1 MGKKQSGLLLKESS
15 LRKRYP
21 DSNLASRIF
30 IEDEERLMIP
40 SKFIA
45 FNDQIGGGL
54 PYGCILEL
62 MGEESAG
69 KTMLAYNFAAVCQ
82 SLGGVVLW
90 NDAEASF
97 TSRWAKKNGLDLSKV
112 ELLPDENILEVVSDW
127 MADMCIYYRSKLTH
141 NEPILLVA
149 DSIATWETQAN
160 MDTADTDSGEDMG
173 RRAKMIYKVIRKRV
187 KIFAKYGITCIFI
200 NQLRN
205 RPVKSKYDD
214 PETSPGGLAMR
225 YYASIRV
232 SMKRSKA
239 IYDAKKVQVGQE
251 VYIKIKKNKV
261 AEPKAAIRGKVH
273 FKEHASTFGFDNYA
287 GLAESLVT
295 SGVVKRKQ
303 ARFYRKG
310 VQIAHGD
317 LAFETKLRTDE
328 ELRKKLIKVAG
339 LMTISKAR
347 TMIDSATVNRYPV
360 KLKAKKVD
368 DKTGETTD
376 DEE

>member
-1 MGKKQSGLLLKESS
+1 MPKKTSGLLLKESS

-21 DSNLASRIF
+21 DSNLASKIF
-30 IEDEERLMIP
+30 VDDDERLILP
-40 SKFIA
+40 SKFLA
-45 FNDQIGGGL
+45 FNDQIGGGV
-54 PYGCILEL
+54 PYGSIMEL

-90 NDAEASF
+90 DDAEASF
-97 TSRWAKKNGLDLSKV
+97 TARWAKKNGLDLSKV

-149 DSIATWETQAN
+149 DSIATWETQTN

-205 RPVKSKYDD
+205 RPVKTKYDD

-239 IYDAKKVQVGQE
+239 IYDSSKTQVGQE
-251 VYIKIKKNKV
+251 VYIKVKKNKV

-273 FKEHASTFGFDNYA
+273 FKEHNGTFGFDNYA
-287 GLAESLVT
+287 SLAESLVANR
-295 SGVVKRKQ
+295 VVKRKQ

-310 VQIAHGD
+310 VQLAHGD
-317 LAFETKLRTDE
+317 LAFEQKLRTDE
-328 ELRKKLIKVAG
+328 GLRKKLVGVAG
-339 LMTISKAR
+339 INTISKVR
-347 TMIDSATVNRYPV
+347 GMIAAAGKNRYPV
-360 KLKAKKVD
+360 KLKAVAIADSKD
-368 DKTGETTD
+368 SN
-376 DEE
+376 EESE